1 MLAGSSKT
9 RTWAIVAS
17 LLCLPVL
24 LFPPWHGGAR
34 GSLFSPPVYG
44 SLDYGRLALEL
55 GVVFLVATL
64 LVFSVSLERWNWLQ
78 GKWLRTT
85 HRGLLW
91 WIAGGLIVLG
101 GLWAVLRIPQTLP
114 ADELALI
121 TGQGG
126 SSWNTFDGTVYN
138 GSGAHVLREITIIVN
153 FRPGP
158 RSLPGTEADERTYQV
173 RNMWVPPLTVGTFSV
188 NVISLPGLEFDHWR
202 IISARGIKT
211 YWPPAW

>member
-1 MLAGSSKT
+1 MLAGSKT

-24 LFPPWHGGAR
+24 LFPPWHGRAR

-64 LVFSVSLERWNWLQ
+64 VVFSVSLERWNWLQ
-78 GKWLRTT
+78 EKWSRRT
-85 HRGLLW
+85 HRRLLW
-91 WIAGGLIVLG
+91 WIAGGFIVFG

-114 ADELALI
+114 ADELVLI

-126 SSWNTFDGTVYN
+126 PSWNTFDGTVYN
-138 GSGAHVLREITIIVN
+138 GSSSRVLREITIGVN
-153 FRPGP
+153 FRPSS
-158 RSLPGTEADERTYQV
+158 RSPAGTEADERHYQI
-173 RNMWVPPLTVGTFSV
+173 RDMWIPPLTVGTFSI
-188 NVISLPGLEFDHWR
+188 NIISLPGLEFDRWWV
-202 IISARGIKT
+202 ISARGINT
-211 YWPPAW
+211 YLPPAW